1 MTGTHALI
9 FNYHLH
15 LFLSSFSDVLSG
27 EGERERKKEEEEGK
41 EGEREG
47 EKGEGWGRERG
58 REKEL
63 GIKFK
68 LQKIRNLVPERPQL
82 VFNTVQIKISLV
94 SQITI

>member
-47 EKGEGWGRERG
+47 EKGEG
-58 REKEL
+58 
-63 GIKFK
+63 
-68 LQKIRNLVPERPQL
+68 
-82 VFNTVQIKISLV
+82 
-94 SQITI
+94 